1 VIRLFVGI
9 GFDEDLTARIGALQ
23 QGLPGARWVERD
35 NLHLTLRFIGEVDED
50 LAEEIHHG
58 LAGLAEPPFTLT
70 LAGLGLFG
78 DRHQARTLWLGVER
92 SEPLSRLAARVDSV
106 VVQAGGQPEPRRFN
120 PHVTLARLKDTPSG
134 RIQDFLAATGRFHEE
149 HVAVERFTLF
159 RSTLGRQG
167 AHYDALEHYPLGQAA
182 HI

>member
-9 GFDEDLTARIGALQ
+9 GFDDDDLIARIATLQ
-23 QGLPGARWVERD
+23 RGLPGARWVEPA

-50 LAEEIHHG
+50 VAEEIHHN
-58 LAGLAEPPFTLT
+58 LAGLTEPPFALT

-78 DRHQARTLWLGVER
+78 DRHQAHTVWLGVER
-92 SEPLSRLAARVDSV
+92 SEALSRLASRADSA
-106 VVQAGGQPEPRRFN
+106 VVQAGVNPEPRKFN
-120 PHVTLARLKDTPSG
+120 PHVTLARLRDTPPG
-134 RIQDFLAATGRFHEE
+134 RIQDFMDATGPVREE

-167 AHYDALEHYPLGQAA
+167 AQYDVLEHYPLV
-182 HI
+182 